1 MRIEDIQT
9 AVIAANYDWSLIKN
23 RTGRGPPH
31 CRTGGDLC
39 GRHGT
44 AQHFKPHRNDGFG
57 PSMRCAAEFSGVG
70 TSRD

>member
-44 AQHFKPHRNDGFG
+44 AQHFKPHRNDG
-57 PSMRCAAEFSGVG
+57 
-70 TSRD
+70 